1 MILPVDRAFFSNIYR
16 VYRTCN
22 IRCFSLEKMTSQTKW
37 KIEKNRIDNMPLEE
51 KRQLYKPGDYIILD
65 KVDPWCKFVIKNKDI
80 EMLKHTLD
88 DLTEFEKIKLDS
100 SKDKELSEKVSIF
113 QGDITK
119 LEIDAIVN
127 AANSRLIAGG
137 GVDGAIHRAAG
148 PFLQEEC
155 NSLHGCATGDAKVT
169 SGYNLPAKYVI
180 HTVGPRDGSV
190 KDLQSCYDKSLS
202 FHHEYKIKSIAFP
215 CIATGIY
222 GFPNRLAAHI
232 ALRTAR
238 KFLEANEDMERI
250 IFCTFMPVD
259 VDIYKTLMQMYF
271 PVHAWHYN
279 DGASVSE

>member
-1 MILPVDRAFFSNIYR
+1 MGKGGSGSGCSGSSGSWSGGGGGGGGGGGYCKGQDGYYPRTLPRN
-16 VYRTCN
+16 N
-22 IRCFSLEKMTSQTKW
+22 
-37 KIEKNRIDNMPLEE
+37 
-51 KRQLYKPGDYIILD
+51 
-65 KVDPWCKFVIKNKDI
+65 KFISA
-80 EMLKHTLD
+80 L
-88 DLTEFEKIKLDS
+88 
-100 SKDKELSEKVSIF
+100 
-113 QGDITK
+113 Q
-119 LEIDAIVN
+119 IDAIVN

-155 NSLHGCATGDAKVT
+155 NSLHGCGTGEAKIT
-169 SGYNLPAKYVI
+169 SGYNLPTKYVI

-190 KDLQSCYDKSLS
+190 TALQSCYDKSLA
-202 FHHEYKIKSIAFP
+202 FHHEHKIKSIAFP

-238 KFLEANEDMERI
+238 KFLEANEEMERI

-271 PVHAWHYN
+271 PVHGWNYN